1 MDTAVIA
8 GGRQAL
14 PVLAAA
20 VATVAVAVAGL
31 RVSDIGVIDAIG
43 FALVIIWAVAGTVVA
58 RAADGAAH
66 RAAYWLIAL
75 GALTGAV
82 ALTAARLGEQ
92 QHAARVLATLAG
104 PLVIAISFHYLLA
117 LPDGRLGQP
126 GRRLM
131 AGLGYASAFGT
142 GIVLAIAGLPFP
154 LMAGA
159 VIWPLA
165 VLCALPATRLRY
177 LKAAGRDKER
187 MQWLGTGLVVAA
199 TVALISAVL
208 HLLVGWPESAGAVA
222 ASASAAVPLA
232 VILAEWPPLAR
243 HGGRVLVHT
252 LSTAGS
258 AAVVAVVYLVIVL
271 GLGEAPGDDADRRI
285 LGFSIV
291 AAALAAIGYLP
302 IRGRLVAFATRFVYG
317 TREAPGETLRTFG
330 SRMTRAVSMDEL
342 LLQLAESLRK
352 TMRLDCA
359 EVYTGAG
366 DVLERAVSVPDASG
380 KSIVLTDRERPVVAR
395 AGVSGSAWASVWLP
409 ALLDGREQAQLRVA
423 PISHAGEL
431 LGLIVVE
438 RAARA
443 DTFTEEDDRVLTELA
458 RQAGLAFH
466 NSQLDSALQTTLN
479 ALRKQA
485 DELRE
490 SRARVVAS
498 GDAERRRVE
507 RDLHDGAQQHLV
519 ALAINLRLA
528 RDIVPEDPE
537 GAVEM
542 LGQLAGDVQLT
553 IKELRELAHGIYPPL
568 LADNGLPDALRAA
581 ASRSPLTVL
590 RGRGG
595 RGRTL
600 LGRAGGRDLLRLP
613 GGTAERGQA
622 RPGRD
627 RGAAAVDRIGRAAVL
642 GHRRWPGIRRDG
654 GPARPRLRQHGGPAR
669 RHRRHRPLGLH
680 PRPRLLRQRLR
691 PPGRLAPPLNIP
703 GRPASYRY
711 DGPHISGWHGA
722 TARSPAR
729 HGQGSGRRPVP
740 APRLGPGTVRAHAG
754 RRPVHRRGRGSGRVP
769 RFVPGVGQGP
779 RPGRRARVPAYG
791 GGERHPF
798 GTPQPWPGPAAAGAA

>member
-1 MDTAVIA
+1 MDTAVTA
-8 GGRQAL
+8 WGPARRLVPGL
-14 PVLAAA
+14 LAPA
-20 VATVAVAVAGL
+20 ATVVVAAAGL
-31 RVSDIGVIDAIG
+31 RVSGLGVIDAIG
-43 FALVIIWAVAGTVVA
+43 FALVIAWAIAATVLA
-58 RAADGAAH
+58 RAAD
-66 RAAYWLIAL
+66 RTAYWLIAL

-92 QHAARVLATLAG
+92 QHAARVVATLAG
-104 PLVIAISFHYLLA
+104 PLVIAISFHFLIA
-117 LPDGRLGQP
+117 QPEGRLGRP
-126 GRRLM
+126 GWRVV
-131 AGLGYASAFGT
+131 AALGYASAVGT
-142 GIVLAIAGLPFP
+142 GIGLAITGEPFP
-154 LMAGA
+154 LVAGGL
-159 VIWPLA
+159 IWLLA
-165 VLCALPATRLRY
+165 VLTALPVTRLRY
-177 LKAAGRDKER
+177 LKSAGRDKER
-187 MQWLGTGLVVAA
+187 MQWLWTGMLVAA

-222 ASASAAVPLA
+222 ASASAVVPLA
-232 VILAEWPPLAR
+232 VILGEWPPLAR
-243 HGGRVLVHT
+243 HGGSALVHA
-252 LSTAGS
+252 LSAAGS
-258 AAVVAVVYLVIVL
+258 AAVVAVIYLVIVL
-271 GLGEAPGDDADRRI
+271 GLGEAPGDNADRRL

-291 AAALAAIGYLP
+291 AAALAVIGYLP
-302 IRGRLVAFATRFVYG
+302 VRGRLAAFATRFVYG
-317 TREAPGETLRTFG
+317 TREAPGESLRTFG

-359 EVYTGAG
+359 EIYTGAG
-366 DVLERAVSVPDASG
+366 DVLERTVSVPDAG
-380 KSIVLTDRERPVVAR
+380 RKSIVLTDRERPVVAR

-443 DTFTEEDDRVLTELA
+443 DAFTEEDDRVLTELA

-581 ASRSPLTVL
+581 ASRSPLTV
-590 RGRGG
+590 RVAVSEEVGRFPAEVEAAIYFSCLEALQNAAKHAQGA
-595 RGRTL
+595 TV
-600 LGRAGGRDLLRLP
+600 DLRLWTESGGLLFSVTDDGP
-613 GGTAERGQA
+613 GY
-622 RPGRD
+622 D
-627 RGAAAVDRIGRAAVL
+627 AAV
-642 GHRRWPGIRRDG
+642 
-654 GPARPRLRQHGGPAR
+654 AR
-669 RHRRHRPLGLH
+669 RG
-680 PRPRLLRQRLR
+680 
-691 PPGRLAPPLNIP
+691 
-703 GRPASYRY
+703 
-711 DGPHISGWHGA
+711 HGYVNM
-722 TARSPAR
+722 TD
-729 HGQGSGRRPVP
+729 
-740 APRLGPGTVRAHAG
+740 RLGAIGGTVRWDSTLGH
-754 RRPVHRRGRGSGRVP
+754 GSTVSGSVP
-769 RFVPGVGQGP
+769 L
-779 RPGRRARVPAYG
+779 
-791 GGERHPF
+791 
-798 GTPQPWPGPAAAGAA
+798 AA